1 MTEKDETIAKL
12 AALAAGLYAEVAELK
27 VEVRSLK
34 FEAEVL
40 EETRKDFDSLV
51 AFINKTNE
59 TSGGLGA
66 VRDIHTFAR
75 NLETPNF

>member
-1 MTEKDETIAKL
+1 MSAQDETIAKL

-27 VEVRSLK
+27 VEVSSLK
-34 FEAEVL
+34 FEALVL
-40 EETRKDFDSLV
+40 KESQADLDSLV

-59 TSGGLGA
+59 TSGGLGP

-75 NLETPNF
+75 NLETPDF